1 MSDNVNSPSHYQMAG
16 LSIEVIDVIRSVLG
30 DEKFEGYCR
39 GNVIK
44 YILRADK
51 KNEIEDLKKARVYLN
66 WEIESKEKSQ
76 IYKETSQEKVEEEK
90 IEEIKVFIP
99 TSINSGDYECKPY
112 KVTLKG

>member
-16 LSIEVIDVIRSVLG
+16 LNIEVIDVIRSVLG

-66 WEIESKEKSQ
+66 WEIESKEKRQ
-76 IYKETSQEKVEEEK
+76 THKEISREKVEEK
-90 IEEIKVFIP
+90 KVYIP
-99 TSINSGDYECKPY
+99 TSINSGDYEIKPY

>member
-16 LSIEVIDVIRSVLG
+16 LNIEVIDVIRSVLG

-76 IYKETSQEKVEEEK
+76 AYKETGQEKVEEM
-90 IEEIKVFIP
+90 KVFIP